1 MISIMMTRKENGTMR
16 VCSSAGYKRR
26 LKSGSLMR
34 PQKGQRRKTPMVET
48 FTLKVR
54 QVEFVDDQSRCNMRG
69 ELRMAFD
76 RRKPSSAASVIR
88 NRVRFTEAESE
99 VRIVF
104 EKERRDVIV
113 MDQKQNVGSCF
124 SEPFADWLIGLK
136 NGAQFGSD
144 CFCVSS
150 MVGVWEVAQKV
161 QERSD

>member
-1 MISIMMTRKENGTMR
+1 
-16 VCSSAGYKRR
+16 
-26 LKSGSLMR
+26 MR
-34 PQKGQRRKTPMVET
+34 PLKGQRRKTPMVET

-76 RRKPSSAASVIR
+76 RRKPSSAAAVIR

-113 MDQKQNVGSCF
+113 IDQKQNVGSCF